1 MLAVGPA
8 ACATATPSPSTAAE
22 PAEPIA
28 VGDLAAGRY
37 TNPAFMPRVEVT
49 VPDGWVTFHLS
60 RNFFDVAIETDE
72 APIVVSFLNPDAYL
86 TPDGELDPA
95 SPEEAIA
102 ALQAHRTLS
111 VSVPR
116 PVEVDGIEGLEVDV
130 AASVDN
136 THIMRTEEGDIG
148 IGPTNAVRFAFFP
161 VGDDV
166 LVIGIIGPEGGID
179 ETARLTEPVRESIR
193 IGE

>member
-1 MLAVGPA
+1 
-8 ACATATPSPSTAAE
+8 
-22 PAEPIA
+22 
-28 VGDLAAGRY
+28 
-37 TNPAFMPRVEVT
+37 
-49 VPDGWVTFHLS
+49 
-60 RNFFDVAIETDE
+60 
-72 APIVVSFLNPDAYL
+72 
-86 TPDGELDPA
+86 
-95 SPEEAIA
+95 
-102 ALQAHRTLS
+102 
-111 VSVPR
+111 
-116 PVEVDGIEGLEVDV
+116 VEVDGIEGLEVDV